1 MAVQLTP
8 AQELGMIELTTR
20 EGASL
25 LLVASTIWAIEDDPK
40 ESFTVL
46 KTASEPLGIMETP
59 AIIVERMKELYEARE
74 KAAIEAQAEYTALS
88 QMASAQREEER
99 QNDFDVDLT
108 QEGTPLEEADPPEDP
123 NEVLGQE
130 WYDRQMGVDPDE

>member
-40 ESFTVL
+40 ESFTIL
-46 KTASEPLGIMETP
+46 KTASEPIGIMETP

-74 KAAIEAQAEYTALS
+74 KAVIEAQQENLALHKMATAE
-88 QMASAQREEER
+88 REEER
-99 QNDFDVDLT
+99 LKDFDVDLT
-108 QEGTPLEEADPPEDP
+108 AGVPDEPEDP
-123 NEVLGQE
+123 TDAVAQE
-130 WYDRQMGVDPDE
+130 WYDREMGVDPNE